1 MRTETPLQLMYD
13 HERYV
18 NSFTKV
24 SGAGTVVYMKS
35 NKAHTYSAKT
45 SLIRQ
50 HLESTLNKIKA
61 IHRKEFEAEL
71 NVKENCNGQK
81 D

>member
-1 MRTETPLQLMYD
+1 MYD
-13 HERYV
+13 HERYA

-24 SGAGTVVYMKS
+24 SGAGTVVYKRGGK
-35 NKAHTYSAKT
+35 NHTYSAKT

-50 HLESTLNKIKA
+50 HLERTLAKIKA

-71 NVKENCNGQK
+71 NVTKET
-81 D
+81 